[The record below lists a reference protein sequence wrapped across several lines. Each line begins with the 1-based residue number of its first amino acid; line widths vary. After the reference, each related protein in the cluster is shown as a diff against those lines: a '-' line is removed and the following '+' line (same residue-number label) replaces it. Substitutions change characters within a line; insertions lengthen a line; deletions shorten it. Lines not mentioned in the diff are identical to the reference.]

1 MLASATKLEGFNMGS
16 VRTFLLV
23 LLLTFATPAFAG
35 AKEDALAVLEKWSQ
49 AFAASDVDTIVE
61 TYAADALFMGT
72 GSKTVVTDRADIR
85 KYFEA
90 TLLANRPRGAPITSS
105 QTMVL
110 SDEVV
115 LITGHNA
122 STGVRDGV
130 PFSNPGRVTF
140 VIAKRAEEWKIVHFH
155 RSPMPK

>member
-1 MLASATKLEGFNMGS
+1 MGS
-16 VRTFLLV
+16 VRAFLLV

-72 GSKTVVTDRADIR
+72 GSK
-85 KYFEA
+85 
-90 TLLANRPRGAPITSS
+90 
-105 QTMVL
+105 

-115 LITGHNA
+115 LITGLNA

-130 PFSNPGRVTF
+130 PSAIQAASRL
-140 VIAKRAEEWKIVHFH
+140 
-155 RSPMPK
+155 